1 MNGEHRGSV
10 YAPYR
15 YNEKSMQA
23 ELACFEPSCRARFA
37 ITDVIYNCPRC
48 GGLLETIYPGLELD
62 PAAVKSIWRERRTCN
77 LPLDQS
83 GVWRYREI
91 IAFLDNFDSVVSLRE
106 GNTPLLSAPRAA
118 DYGGL
123 DHIVF

>member
-1 MNGEHRGSV
+1 DWSSDGALPIWPRCAPRLDAPFLEMNGEHRGSV

-77 LPLDQS
+77 LPLDQ
-83 GVWRYREI
+83 
-91 IAFLDNFDSVVSLRE
+91 
-106 GNTPLLSAPRAA
+106 
-118 DYGGL
+118 
-123 DHIVF
+123 